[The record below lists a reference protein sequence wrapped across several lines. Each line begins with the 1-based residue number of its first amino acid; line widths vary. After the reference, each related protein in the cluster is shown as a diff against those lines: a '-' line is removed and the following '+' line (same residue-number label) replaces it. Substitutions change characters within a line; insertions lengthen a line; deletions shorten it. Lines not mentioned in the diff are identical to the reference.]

1 MTLYGGFK
9 DFNDVVWNVEIHNNN
24 TGEINEFDVYLGE
37 TPVLL
42 RTVSSG
48 LFSPIKSRAMT
59 IEVVL
64 PKDQN
69 EWFKNLYEPASR
81 GTNVKLWTGTVE
93 NQDVYF
99 RGYLTP
105 CRYDQTFTY
114 LDTVQ
119 LEAVDALSTC
129 KDFKWN
135 NTNKYENFLD
145 IIISIL
151 KSAGYRGNL
160 YVPRSYEYINQSA
173 VQTDVLGLLYA
184 SSTNFLDDNEE
195 HTPWTQYEVIEEIMK
210 FLGWS
215 MVPAGDDVWC
225 IDYRAENSGDIV
237 YTVYDINGVEDPTT
251 YTSDEESTE
260 IVVDDMAAGESKL
273 SIDDIYNKIEVSD
286 NLYKI
291 DEIAPDIFEDNIH
304 VSINEER
311 GFDYQGQKWSK
322 EKTSGWLF
330 WKKTETKIMGY
341 DYQTICRLD
350 EDHTGWKH
358 YFYKKSNQTAVDS
371 YYDPTSTTQFNV
383 SNINKWCNTSGCL
396 IQHHAFREET
406 GNNLPN
412 SLEWEDLLTFFTV
425 DDTCNVTLNNVNNWE
440 LPVLEY
446 TTGEE
451 IMFKPSSGTTWI
463 TLKGDILYQNNKGV
477 DKDKDAFTI
486 INYTVHHYATC
497 PVNNLYSSKD
507 DSMYFGVDREI
518 DKNGH
523 RPNNWGEGW
532 ECWKMKLQ
540 IDDKFWDG
548 EKWVTY
554 NEPVNDPN
562 NDDAPTFYISY
573 NNGPGNEPKSK
584 EFLPSFDWA
593 SPVNTSDYKDKV
605 GVDGYCIPIAWN
617 DDDAPTKGLLK
628 LTIYIPKLIPSRLG
642 AAGVLLGT
650 VIADKLHMNYK
661 FDAESVPWTIFV
673 KDFELGVVYTDT
685 QAWWNSHDNTNNK
698 DKVYI
703 GYIDESYKNE
713 FDGVECKLNT
723 TVKDKPISRSYVTTQ
738 DTYLSTMKHVVGDE
752 EKVQEFN
759 IVDMY
764 LDHNSERKVIFNR
777 SMKNYFKP
785 NKKFNKNQ
793 FDGTLMID
801 TQSYD
806 VKNNNNAIKFIEF

>member
-1 MTLYGGFK
+1 MTLYGDFK
-9 DFNDVVWNVEIHNNN
+9 DFNDVLWHVEITN
-24 TGEINEFDVYLGE
+24 TTPGEPLNVHLGE
-37 TPVLL
+37 TPVMLSTTS
-42 RTVSSG
+42 RG
-48 LFSPIKSRAMT
+48 LFTPIKSRSMT
-59 IEVVL
+59 IEVATYG
-64 PKDQN
+64 
-69 EWFKNLYEPASR
+69 WFKDFYEPASR
-81 GTNVKLWTGTVE
+81 GTTVKLWKGTVE

-105 CRYDQTFTY
+105 CEYDQDFTY
-114 LDTVQ
+114 LDVVE
-119 LEAVDALSTC
+119 LEAVDAISTC
-129 KDFKWN
+129 KDFKWQ

-215 MVPAGDDVWC
+215 MVPDGDDVWC

-237 YTVYDINGVEDPTT
+237 YTVYDINEENDPVTFI
-251 YTSDEESTE
+251 SDDESTE
-260 IVVDDMAAGESKL
+260 IVVEDMAEGESKL

-286 NLYKI
+286 NFYKI
-291 DEIAPDIFEDNIH
+291 DEIAPDIYDSNIH
-304 VSINEER
+304 ISINEER
-311 GFDYQGQKWSK
+311 GFDYQGQRWSK
-322 EKTSGWLF
+322 EKTSGWLW

-350 EDHTGWKH
+350 ENKTGWKH
-358 YFYKKSNQTAVDS
+358 YFYRKSNQIPLDS
-371 YYDPTSTTQFNV
+371 YYDDPANTPNELHTQFNV
-383 SNINKWCNTSGCL
+383 SNINKWCNTTGCL
-396 IQHHAFREET
+396 VQHHAFREET

-425 DDTCNVTLNNVNNWE
+425 DDTCSVNLNNLDNWE

-463 TLKGDILYQNNKGV
+463 TIKGDILYQNNKGT

-486 INYTVHHYATC
+486 INYTAHHYATC
-497 PVNNLYSSKD
+497 PVNNLYSSKKE
-507 DSMYFGVDREI
+507 SMYFGVSREI
-518 DKNGH
+518 DKKGN
-523 RPNNWGEGW
+523 RPDGWGEGW

-540 IDDKFWDG
+540 IGDKYWNGD
-548 EKWVTY
+548 EWTTT
-554 NEPVNDPN
+554 ES
-562 NDDAPTFYISY
+562 TFYISY

-593 SPVNTSDYKDKV
+593 SPVDTSDYKDKV
-605 GVDGYCIPIAWN
+605 GVDGYCIPIHWN
-617 DDDAPTKGLLK
+617 DSNAPTKGTLK
-628 LTIYIPKLIPSRLG
+628 LIIYIPKLIPTKLSL
-642 AAGVLLGT
+642 AGIELGT
-650 VIADKLHMNYK
+650 IISDKLHLNYK

-685 QAWWNSHDNTNNK
+685 QKWWNSHNNTNNK
-698 DKVYI
+698 DKVYV
-703 GYIDESYKNE
+703 GYIDNTYKNE
-713 FDGVECKLNT
+713 FDGLECKLNT
-723 TVKDKPISRSYVTTQ
+723 TVKDKPISRSYVTTS

-752 EKVQEFN
+752 EKTQEYN
-759 IVDMY
+759 LVDMY

-777 SMKNYFKP
+777 SMQNYFRP
-785 NKKFNKNQ
+785 NAKFNKNQ

-801 TQSYD
+801 TQSFD
-806 VKNNNNAIKFIEF
+806 IRHNSNTIKFIEF